1 MIKDTHSV
9 SKLCKVPGL
18 QNKTIPCSIVLT
30 NTMRHMKQYIVVC
43 AQCLIFFCIAEF
55 FCFFVILY
63 LALVSLLY
71 KFCCR
76 TLYWFDM
83 LCYLYV
89 AEERLHQGPTV
100 KILKLKLVLHG

>member
-43 AQCLIFFCIAEF
+43 AQCLIFS
-55 FCFFVILY
+55 V
-63 LALVSLLY
+63 
-71 KFCCR
+71 
-76 TLYWFDM
+76 
-83 LCYLYV
+83 
-89 AEERLHQGPTV
+89 
-100 KILKLKLVLHG
+100 

>member
-43 AQCLIFFCIAEF
+43 EMFNIFLYSRG

-63 LALVSLLY
+63 LSLVSLLY